1 MSNSKTIKSIK
12 ALTGREL
19 QMANDQFEQ
28 FHSAHEALG
37 VTMEECIEAQS
48 EMDRMRKITAAYVAT
63 VMINDETTLKSV
75 SEDLK
80 ITAQRLAAEAIQVA
94 AMAQKTID
102 YCDRHTEVTG
112 KCICKVQPDQQTPPC
127 DRCRHHCRGWK
138 HFEEAADE

>member
-1 MSNSKTIKSIK
+1 MSNSKTIRSIK
-12 ALTGREL
+12 VLTGREL

-48 EMDRMRKITAAYVAT
+48 EMDRMRKIEAAYAAT

-75 SEDLK
+75 SKDLK
-80 ITAQRLAAEAIQVA
+80 ISAQRLAAEAIQVA

-102 YCDRHTEVTG
+102 YCDRQTEVTG
-112 KCICKVQPDQQTPPC
+112 KCICKEQPDQQTPPC
-127 DRCRHHCRGWK
+127 ENCKHRCREWK
-138 HFEEAADE
+138 NYKEAEK